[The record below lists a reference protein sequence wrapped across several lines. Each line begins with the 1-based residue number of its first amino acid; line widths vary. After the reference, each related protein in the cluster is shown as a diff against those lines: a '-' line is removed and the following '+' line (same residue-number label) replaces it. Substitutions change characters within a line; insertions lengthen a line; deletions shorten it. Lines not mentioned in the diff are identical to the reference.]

1 MRARWRLLFWISLAS
16 LIGVAWLAQRWG
28 ASLWQLMSMQ
38 LVGMT
43 IGSTAAFVAM
53 IKSSTSRWYAWVAL
67 VCWLPMAYD
76 LMTVV
81 VHAID
86 FTHNEDVPAVL
97 FVVGGLLTPIVA
109 LWIGLSPMPA
119 VADEPIARAK
129 LR

>member
-1 MRARWRLLFWISLAS
+1 
-16 LIGVAWLAQRWG
+16 
-28 ASLWQLMSMQ
+28 
-38 LVGMT
+38 
-43 IGSTAAFVAM
+43 
-53 IKSSTSRWYAWVAL
+53 
-67 VCWLPMAYD
+67 MAYD

-109 LWIGLSPMPA
+109 LWIGLSPVPA
-119 VADEPIARAK
+119 VPEEPIARAE